1 MNHLRKFAKMYA
13 AGGAVLIAQPFAEDI
28 VNVLV
33 WLASLFS
40 LPVPETVRVSLA
52 RLVTAL
58 AAGAG
63 AGIAK
68 NQSEAP

>member
-1 MNHLRKFAKMYA
+1 MYA

-28 VNVLV
+28 VNVFV
-33 WLASLFS
+33 WIVGLFS
-40 LPVPETVRVSLA
+40 LPVPEGIRLSMA

-63 AGIAK
+63 AGAVK
-68 NQSEAP
+68 NKGEA